1 LQANLPHNDAGE
13 EAMQRPERNKAGR
26 VGETAFGRL
35 ARLCALFAI
44 LAYQPL
50 AAFHFATDEAHL
62 LHAATSFQVAA
73 PDGGAHA
80 QSGHSHGGHS
90 HHHGQADPLC
100 DFCILA
106 GVSLPPLPAA
116 PVYAAAESGATG
128 VAPPASLRAEKRL
141 RAGHPVRA
149 PPPTV

>member
-1 LQANLPHNDAGE
+1 
-13 EAMQRPERNKAGR
+13 MRRPERNKAGTS
-26 VGETAFGRL
+26 GNMALGRL

-62 LHAATSFQVAA
+62 LHAATSFKVAA

-80 QSGHSHGGHS
+80 HSGHGPSGHS
-90 HHHGQADPLC
+90 HHHGHADPLC

-128 VAPPASLRAEKRL
+128 VAPAALLRAEKRL

-149 PPPTV
+149 PPPLV